1 MTAERAGDSE
11 DAWQNARFE
20 RKCVVEAEHY
30 DWLACW
36 VDERTLAFRR
46 AFPGRVVQSLYFD
59 SGSLDGLGDNLS
71 GVGERQKIRL
81 RWYGT
86 SSAIERAALEV
97 KCKRNQLGIKLSYPI
112 ELPAPLAQLS
122 FGELTR
128 SVSRQLPEDARSL
141 VERASR
147 TVVKTRYWREYR
159 VSGDGRVRATIDR
172 DIRVYDQSEYTR
184 INDVRPV
191 PFPDLVVLELKY
203 DSSLDSEVR
212 AALGPLPRR
221 LARFSKYAVGVQ
233 AILGV

>member
-1 MTAERAGDSE
+1 MTAGRAGEGE
-11 DAWQNARFE
+11 DAWQRARFE

-36 VDERTLAFRR
+36 VEERALAFRH
-46 AFPGRVVQSLYFD
+46 AFPGRIVQSLYLD
-59 SGSLDGLGDNLS
+59 SGGLDDLGDNLG
-71 GVGERQKIRL
+71 GVAQRQKIRL
-81 RWYGT
+81 RWYGA

-97 KCKRNQLGIKLSYPI
+97 KCKRSQLGIKLSYPI
-112 ELPAPLAQLS
+112 ELPAPLDELS
-122 FGELTR
+122 FPELTR
-128 SVSRQLPEDARSL
+128 SISGQLPEDARSL

-147 TVVKTRYWREYR
+147 AVVKTRYWREYL

-184 INDVRPV
+184 VNDVRPV

-203 DSSLDSEVR
+203 DSLLDSEVR

-221 LARFSKYAVGVQ
+221 LVRFSKYAVGVQ
-233 AILGV
+233 TILGV